1 MIPYSAKQGLTF
13 SRGSFFVKYS
23 NMTLLG
29 LGGIHY
35 APSIAFTRACSLY
48 FIMTRPQRDSIPAA
62 NERRLSAYGLG
73 IVYIEDGIITGVMLV
88 SNTISVKICES

>member
-1 MIPYSAKQGLTF
+1 
-13 SRGSFFVKYS
+13 VKYS
-23 NMTLLG
+23 KKTG
-29 LGGIHY
+29 LRL
-35 APSIAFTRACSLY
+35 ARRSMCAFIAFTRACSLY